1 MANRRSFSRI
11 IVMPT
16 KQIASSTLWQL
27 SSQIVMAAL
36 SILTVKFVA
45 IGLSKELAG
54 NYNSAYGY
62 LQLFGIL
69 ADFGLYAV
77 GVREMA
83 RAKDRA
89 SVLGALMIIRTGIL
103 LFSLALALLLV
114 WLLPQWRGTPLPLSV
129 SIAAL
134 VPLFTLLAGILRT
147 VFQVH
152 HRMQYV
158 FAAEVT
164 QRIIT
169 TGLVALFIIAGVRGS
184 KDTGILY
191 TFLFIGGV
199 GACVL
204 MLISFAAALR
214 FEKIR
219 WHIDRS
225 IIASVLR
232 QSIPFGAAFLCM
244 ALYRQF
250 DVTMIALLRPD
261 FEIQNAEYGFVLRMV
276 EMGYVIPT
284 FLLNS
289 VLPTLSE
296 HDDRGEDTR
305 DLLGKTLIVL
315 LLLGTIAALFCIF
328 WSRPLVQLLTTD
340 AYLSTR
346 TKYGS
351 DTALMLM
358 GLPVFLNGLVQ
369 YGFYVLLNRGRSKP
383 LVIMLGAAAIISL
396 GMNAVLIPLY
406 GYVGATITSNVI
418 HVLLASTLM
427 IAALRTMPAK
437 LPAHALTKI
446 FLFACVLGTGLW
458 KTAPLLSSEIPTVF
472 GLIAATIA
480 MGIIMFIFRIHTVFL
495 STKTAGIS

>member
-1 MANRRSFSRI
+1 
-11 IVMPT
+11 
-16 KQIASSTLWQL
+16 
-27 SSQIVMAAL
+27 MAAL

-54 NYNSAYGY
+54 NYNSAYGF

-89 SVLGALMIIRTGIL
+89 SVLGALLVIRTVIL
-103 LFSLALALLLV
+103 ILSLALALVLV

-129 SIAAL
+129 TFAAL
-134 VPLFTLLAGILRT
+134 VPLFALLAGILRT

-158 FAAEVT
+158 FIAEVAH
-164 QRIIT
+164 RIIT
-169 TGLVALFIIAGVRGS
+169 TGLTALFIIAGVRGS
-184 KDTGILY
+184 QKTEILY
-191 TFLFIGGV
+191 MFLLIGGI
-199 GACVL
+199 GAFVL
-204 MLISFAAALR
+204 LLIQFFTAKR
-214 FEKIR
+214 FETIR
-219 WHIDRS
+219 WNTDRTILVS
-225 IIASVLR
+225 ILR

-244 ALYRQF
+244 ALYRQL

-296 HDDRGEDTR
+296 RDDRGEDTR

-315 LLLGTIAALFCIF
+315 LLLGTTAALFCIF

-340 AYLSTR
+340 AYLSTA
-346 TKYGS
+346 TKSGS

-369 YGFYVLLNRGRSKP
+369 YGFYVLLNRGRSRP
-383 LVIMLGAAAIISL
+383 LVIMLGLAAILSIGL
-396 GMNAVLIPLY
+396 NILFIPSH
-406 GYVGATITSNVI
+406 GYIGATITSNII
-418 HVLLASTLM
+418 HMLLAVTLM
-427 IAALRTMPAK
+427 IAALRTMPV
-437 LPAHALTKI
+437 KI
-446 FLFACVLGTGLW
+446 SSAAFVKILLFACVLGTGLRE
-458 KTAPLLSSEIPTVF
+458 TSPLLMSEIPTTF
-472 GLIAATIA
+472 GLIAATVGMA
-480 MGIIMFIFRIHTVFL
+480 MLMFILRIHTMFL
-495 STKTAGIS
+495 PTNVTRI

>member
-1 MANRRSFSRI
+1 
-11 IVMPT
+11 MPT

-27 SSQIVMAAL
+27 GSQIVMAAL

-54 NYNSAYGY
+54 NYNSAYGF

-89 SVLGALMIIRTGIL
+89 TVLGALIIIRSVIL
-103 LFSLALALLLV
+103 LLSLGLAIALI
-114 WLLPQWRGTPLPLSV
+114 WMMPQWRGTPLPLSV
-129 SIAAL
+129 TIASL

-152 HRMQYV
+152 YRMQFV
-158 FAAEVT
+158 FLAEVT
-164 QRIIT
+164 QRVIT
-169 TGLVALFIIAGVRGS
+169 TGLIGLFIVAGVHTS
-184 KDTGILY
+184 NSTDILY
-191 TFLFIGGV
+191 AFLLIGGI
-199 GACVL
+199 GAFVL
-204 MLISFAAALR
+204 FLISWITAAR
-214 FEKIR
+214 FETIR
-219 WHIDRS
+219 LRSDRAVMVS
-225 IIASVLR
+225 ILR

-244 ALYRQF
+244 ALYRQL

-276 EMGYVIPT
+276 EMGYIIPT

-296 HDDRGEDTR
+296 RDGRGEDTAV
-305 DLLGKTLIVL
+305 LLGKTLMIL
-315 LLLGTIAALFCIF
+315 LLLGITAGLFCAF

-340 AYLSTR
+340 AYLSTPIR
-346 TKYGS
+346 HGS

-369 YGFYVLLNRGRSKP
+369 YGFYVLLNRGKSKP
-383 LVIMLGAAAIISL
+383 LIAMLGC
-396 GMNAVLIPLY
+396 GAVLSIALNYTLIPQY
-406 GYVGATITSNVI
+406 GYIGATVTSNVVHI
-418 HVLLASTLM
+418 FLATVLVF
-427 IAALRTMPAK
+427 AALQAMRVSIPVSGIGKIILYAI
-437 LPAHALTKI
+437 ALG
-446 FLFACVLGTGLW
+446 AGLW
-458 KTAPLLSSEIPTVF
+458 RFAPVLHNEVSSVV
-472 GLIAATIA
+472 GLAVASVG
-480 MGIIMFIFRIHTVFL
+480 MIIGGWALGIHTLFMKKEL
-495 STKTAGIS
+495 

>member
-1 MANRRSFSRI
+1 MALWRSFSRI

-27 SSQIVMAAL
+27 GSQIVMAAL

-54 NYNSAYGY
+54 NYNSAYGF

-83 RAKDRA
+83 RAKDRSA
-89 SVLGALMIIRTGIL
+89 VLGALMIIRSVIL
-103 LFSLALALLLV
+103 FLSLALALVLV

-129 SIAAL
+129 TIAAL
-134 VPLFTLLAGILRT
+134 VPLFALLAGILRT

-158 FAAEVT
+158 FIAEVT
-164 QRIIT
+164 HRLIT
-169 TGLVALFIIAGVRGS
+169 TGLITLFIIGGVRGS
-184 KDTGILY
+184 TDLRILY
-191 TFLFIGGV
+191 SFLLIGGI
-199 GACVL
+199 GAFVL
-204 MLISFAAALR
+204 LIISALAAGH
-214 FEKIR
+214 FEKIQ
-219 WHIDRS
+219 WNVDRKVMKS
-225 IIASVLR
+225 ILR

-244 ALYRQF
+244 ALYRQL

-296 HDDRGEDTR
+296 RDGRGEDTR
-305 DLLGKTLIVL
+305 ELLGKTLIVL
-315 LLLGTIAALFCIF
+315 LLLGVIAALFCIF

-340 AYLSTR
+340 AYLSTPE
-346 TKYGS
+346 KFGS

-383 LVIMLGAAAIISL
+383 LVIILGLAAILSIGLNFLFISSH
-396 GMNAVLIPLY
+396 
-406 GYVGATITSNVI
+406 GYIGATITSNII
-418 HVLLASTLM
+418 HLLLAVTLM
-427 IAALRTMPAK
+427 VAAQRTMPAK
-437 LPAHALTKI
+437 LSMQSLIKI

-458 KTAPLLSSEIPTVF
+458 KVAPFLKSEIPTVM
-472 GLIAATIA
+472 GLIAATIG
-480 MGIIMFIFRIHTVFL
+480 MGIIMFLLRIHTIFL
-495 STKTAGIS
+495 SKKI